1 MNSPHQPKLAIIVP
15 CYNEAE
21 VLPHSI
27 PILLDTLKRMIQDHL
42 ISDESFLCFN
52 NNGSAD
58 QTWAIIKSFHQQ
70 HPNHIRGICLS
81 RNWGHQSSLMSAL
94 YTIEADCYITIDAD
108 LQDDETAIAD
118 MVQSYLDGHDIVY
131 GVRRERST
139 DTWFKRNTAQAFYKL
154 MNLMGTKTIYNHADY
169 RLMSR
174 RAVHELRQYPES
186 NVFLRGL
193 VTELGFPT
201 SQVYYDR
208 KQREAGESKYPLTQM
223 LRLAWIGITSF
234 SNTPL
239 KLSLILGLLTCAF
252 SIFMLLYCLWYWMQ
266 GDTVAGWTSMAMLVS
281 FFSGLQML
289 LLGIIGEYI
298 GKIFTETKRRPHFI
312 IQETLFETKQ
322 PDQQ

>member
-1 MNSPHQPKLAIIVP
+1 
-15 CYNEAE
+15 
-21 VLPHSI
+21 
-27 PILLDTLKRMIQDHL
+27 
-42 ISDESFLCFN
+42 
-52 NNGSAD
+52 
-58 QTWAIIKSFHQQ
+58 
-70 HPNHIRGICLS
+70 
-81 RNWGHQSSLMSAL
+81 
-94 YTIEADCYITIDAD
+94 
-108 LQDDETAIAD
+108 
-118 MVQSYLDGHDIVY
+118 
-131 GVRRERST
+131 
-139 DTWFKRNTAQAFYKL
+139 
-154 MNLMGTKTIYNHADY
+154 
-169 RLMSR
+169 
-174 RAVHELRQYPES
+174 
-186 NVFLRGL
+186 
-193 VTELGFPT
+193 
-201 SQVYYDR
+201 
-208 KQREAGESKYPLTQM
+208 M